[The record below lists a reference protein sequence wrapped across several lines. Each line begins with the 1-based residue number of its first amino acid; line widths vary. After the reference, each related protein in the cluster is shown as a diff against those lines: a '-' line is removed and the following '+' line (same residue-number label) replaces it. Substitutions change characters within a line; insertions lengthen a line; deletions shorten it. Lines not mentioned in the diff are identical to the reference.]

1 MNTPDQIHDITKANI
16 EGRDLGLSDSHLTT
30 EDVLA
35 AAKAQYPT
43 QNEWDAYTQGFEW
56 GARIF
61 QVAIAR
67 DAQAPLDELVAARRA
82 LADANYAVLRPG
94 KDDDELV
101 SVADHITQLVTS
113 LRQAHADLEAAQLAT
128 AGVQPIED
136 ICKACLAGY
145 HQGAILNPSIDTCDA
160 TEAMMKGYVNSEL
173 AAAFRIGKEAGTK
186 DAADAEAAKADL
198 RLIINDSF
206 RRDGQQVEEVAKAS
220 QAEEIT
226 HLKALLT
233 AVRVKRTRGSAHK
246 FITLGSSDAAAREA
260 IYNAS
265 CVLDAAGVPR
275 EIEPG
280 VEAPY
285 HIAQRIQA
293 LLALVDAALA
303 AAGPQKELA
312 Q

>member
-1 MNTPDQIHDITKANI
+1 MNTPDQIHDITKAHI
-16 EGRDLGLSDSHLTT
+16 EGRDLGLTDSHLTT
-30 EDVLA
+30 EEVLA

-43 QNEWDAYTQGFEW
+43 QDEWDAYTQGFEW

-113 LRQAHADLEAAQLAT
+113 LRQAHADLEGAQVAA

-136 ICKACLAGY
+136 ICRACLAGY
-145 HQGAILNPSIDTCDA
+145 HQGLLLPRDGQVSDA
-160 TEAMMKGYVNSEL
+160 VERMVGQYVNEEL
-173 AAAFRIGKEAGTK
+173 AAACRIGLEAGQRTSSK
-186 DAADAEAAKADL
+186 YNLADGCT
-198 RLIINDSF
+198 
-206 RRDGQQVEEVAKAS
+206 GQATGGSREQVAL
-220 QAEEIT
+220 
-226 HLKALLT
+226 LKAMLT
-233 AVRVKRTRGSAHK
+233 AMIVKRTRGAAHK
-246 FITLGSSDAAAREA
+246 YITLGSSDVAAREA
-260 IYNAS
+260 IFNAS
-265 CVLDAAGVPR
+265 RVLDAAGVPR
-275 EIEPG
+275 EIQPG

-285 HIAQRIQA
+285 HIAERIQA
-293 LLALVDAALA
+293 LAAQRDAALA
-303 AAGPQKELA
+303 AGKDGA